1 MPANTYHSLR
11 KLLSAATYGVD
22 LKTLEAIVKYAEKK
36 AKAAGG
42 AAPVKHLYEVTGEF
56 GIQQGD
62 SFTTCFR
69 AKSKDEAI
77 ELYEAYVAHKWPWHR
92 FSCIQAEEKD

>member
-1 MPANTYHSLR
+1 MSVTYHSLR
-11 KLLSAATYGVD
+11 KRLSAATYGVD

-42 AAPVKHLYEVTGEF
+42 GRPVRYLYEVTGEF

-62 SFTTCFR
+62 YYTTKFR

-77 ELYEAYVAHKWPWHR
+77 ELYETYVAHKWPWHR
-92 FSCIQAEEKD
+92 FSNITAEEKE